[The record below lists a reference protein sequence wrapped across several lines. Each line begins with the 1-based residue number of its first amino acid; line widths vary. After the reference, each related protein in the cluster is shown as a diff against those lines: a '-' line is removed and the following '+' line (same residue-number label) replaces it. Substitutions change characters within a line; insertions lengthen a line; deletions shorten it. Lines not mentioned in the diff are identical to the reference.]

1 MGESENSNSELKI
14 ELSDEN
20 YQKVIE
26 FCELSI
32 KNRPL
37 DYTMF
42 SLKMLGSQKFL
53 KDLVKE
59 EMNKK

>member
-26 FCELSI
+26 FCELSM

-42 SLKMLGSQKFL
+42 SLKMLGSQNFL